1 MQSSSSL
8 YLDEDQNAFT
18 TPMFSKGRMNPP
30 LLPQV
35 PLSSRLDG
43 TFRKATISSTG
54 MGSES
59 SLCPGYPEDSSR
71 CYMPPNG
78 YDTLPPSVLSSSSQA
93 RHENDPLVRFWS
105 ETGPWIPQGLQDG
118 DMRHTV
124 PRYKTNRELVPRPH
138 ASFSSYRE
146 PPRSD
151 PGSYHTGRH
160 LSDSGYGTRSY
171 FPPSVPSAEYGDRS
185 QGNPSLA
192 DDLGGIDLQM
202 DEMQELRD
210 DNSQDTAL
218 IGIKDLDSIA
228 QESTHPPALV
238 CDNESCGTICKNQSD
253 LKSVLPLP
261 R

>member
-8 YLDEDQNAFT
+8 YHNENQNAFT
-18 TPMFSKGRMNPP
+18 TPVFSKGRMNPP
-30 LLPQV
+30 LLPPG

-43 TFRKATISSTG
+43 TFRTATIPSNG

-59 SLCPGYPEDSSR
+59 SLCPGYVEDSSR

-78 YDTLPPSVLSSSSQA
+78 YDALPPSVLSSSSQA

-105 ETGPWIPQGLQDG
+105 ESGPWIPPGLQAG

-138 ASFSSYRE
+138 ASFSSFRE

-160 LSDSGYGTRSY
+160 LSDSGYGTRSH

-192 DDLGGIDLQM
+192 DDLGVMDLQM
-202 DEMQELRD
+202 DDMPELRD

-218 IGIKDLDSIA
+218 IGIKGSESIV
-228 QESTHPPALV
+228 QESAHPPSLL
-238 CDNESCGTICKNQSD
+238 CDDGSCGTICKNQSD
-253 LKSVLPLP
+253 LKSVLPHP
-261 R
+261 